1 MCPSR
6 RGVQCIIARAD
17 ATADVEAGVARS
29 DGIPLAL
36 CRVYDDEEGSEL
48 RWFPRR
54 ANFSVESADRASPLI
69 YGAGKLE
76 ILGMFPPRTEAPT
89 ADKLTF
95 CYAPHVDMA
104 TVIEVEDRLTGHG
117 GISSLGG
124 GNSSPYSGAHHHGH
138 RGNGNGGGMPHH
150 GGASLPTA
158 SDFQPPYFPPPFP
171 SHHHAPASPQHPG
184 LGQPQHLDYLVGD
197 PYTQTLNT
205 LHQHHYNHLSAAVT
219 AGQRSGDLRRDAEG
233 IHVVSTK
240 ICFHV
245 ENASRI
251 S

>member
-1 MCPSR
+1 M
-6 RGVQCIIARAD
+6 
-17 ATADVEAGVARS
+17 
-29 DGIPLAL
+29 
-36 CRVYDDEEGSEL
+36 
-48 RWFPRR
+48 
-54 ANFSVESADRASPLI
+54 
-69 YGAGKLE
+69 
-76 ILGMFPPRTEAPT
+76 
-89 ADKLTF
+89 
-95 CYAPHVDMA
+95 
-104 TVIEVEDRLTGHG
+104 TGHG

-184 LGQPQHLDYLVGD
+184 LAQPQHLDYLVTD

-219 AGQRSGDLRRDAEG
+219 AGQRSGDLRRDTDA
-233 IHVVSTK
+233 IHVVSIIVLHFFFLNFNFQIGKKHFK
-240 ICFHV
+240 I
-245 ENASRI
+245 SMI
-251 S
+251 GL